1 MKKANPKQAGDNWVR
16 TLVATGQVYDTVA
29 SSEPLRVLVHRPGTD
44 DEPRVLN
51 LYLKMRSRARDV
63 H

>member
-16 TLVATGQVYDTVA
+16 TLVATGQVYDTAA

-44 DEPRVLN
+44 DEPCVLN
-51 LYLKMRSRARDV
+51 LNLKMRSRARDV